1 HSWLSAFGWS
11 GFTGHF
17 GAPRSEAA
25 LPLVYRQELTCQ
37 ALAARRIVRKNQA
50 GSLGFALMLLD
61 LRLRHRQRG
70 SVRGQAGFTL
80 FELLVVLGIL
90 ALLATFAA
98 PQVLRY
104 LGKARSETAKIQIN
118 AIASAVELYALDNG
132 GYPAQQVGLGA
143 LMQPPPGAVRWAGP
157 YLKKAEG
164 LMDPWGRPYQ
174 YRNPG
179 RNGSFEI

>member
-1 HSWLSAFGWS
+1 
-11 GFTGHF
+11 
-17 GAPRSEAA
+17 
-25 LPLVYRQELTCQ
+25 
-37 ALAARRIVRKNQA
+37 
-50 GSLGFALMLLD
+50 MLL
-61 LRLRHRQRG
+61 RCKLRHRHRLG
-70 SVRGQAGFTL
+70 VCGQAGFTL
-80 FELLVVLGIL
+80 FDLLVVLGIL

-118 AIASAVELYALDNG
+118 ALASAVELYALDNG
-132 GYPAQQVGLGA
+132 GYPPQQAGLSA

-164 LMDPWGRPYQ
+164 LVDPWGRPYQ

-179 RNGSFEI
+179 RNGSFEIFTLGRDNTSGGAGEDQDVSN